1 MQYVI
6 LSSSQKQQPS
16 VFNFTELLHMY
27 FINSLLNTIS
37 LQTYLVLTQIYFYDD
52 RSFFRLRQNTNN
64 EHYRRL

>member
-27 FINSLLNTIS
+27 FINLLLNTIS